1 MSTTE
6 YDSKSNVLKIV
17 KDKGLNNQNSEQT
30 SVIPSIPVSQ
40 NNTTETESK
49 VETKKARGFI
59 LAVGNTE
66 EDILEYQSGNPSKLQ
81 LAPVL
86 AGSEEE
92 AIELIRANGKLP
104 ATIFNYELLKVQVG
118 LIEELAKNEGI
129 ELIELPLFNI
139 QKN

>member
-49 VETKKARGFI
+49 VETKIG
-59 LAVGNTE
+59 
-66 EDILEYQSGNPSKLQ
+66 
-81 LAPVL
+81 
-86 AGSEEE
+86 
-92 AIELIRANGKLP
+92 RAH
-104 ATIFNYELLKVQVG
+104 V
-118 LIEELAKNEGI
+118 
-129 ELIELPLFNI
+129 
-139 QKN
+139 